1 MCLYYYDPF
10 IFIDLLIVSVE
21 IIRKN
26 SNYYDVF
33 AIDLCIQL
41 SRLLTQLPAPV
52 LPNDLLLGP
61 HIYWGGDNFK
71 TILSPL

>member
-1 MCLYYYDPF
+1 MTPLF
-10 IFIDLLIVSVE
+10 FIDLLIVSVE

-52 LPNDLLLGP
+52 LPNDCC
-61 HIYWGGDNFK
+61 F
-71 TILSPL
+71 